1 MNLQRSTAVAGDGN
15 TVFTVSDLAS
25 LGHCRTLKDLD
36 RVVIETAKLKYRGLL
51 PAALRYAV
59 WAVRPGGRIDVL
71 DGGVEDASSPAFE
84 FSFNAVRQCAARF
97 CARDAEFIDFGA
109 GTIQMRRRS
118 PILEAGWGAGVVFS
132 GRDEEIPQL
141 LACLDGLQR
150 QPELA
155 VSRGGEIVVCGPA
168 RNLDFLRDRPLVR
181 YLVHE
186 LPDGPRVMICQ
197 KKNALIRSIMG
208 PRVVILHSRIVLD
221 EGCLAAV
228 PREFDMAS
236 PNTSVL
242 QAGKRVPYLSL
253 CQSEAAIPGRMP
265 RTVGRTMRS
274 VPDGNPLHLHQ
285 HAPLFVDGGAFFVT
299 RSLHHVCPLDD
310 DIAWQ
315 EAEDLDWC
323 MRAYAQGYLIDLA
336 PDATAISAT
345 SKLRSLPALGPLTW
359 PAVQGHRARQLMRAR
374 LHHVSET
381 LRGRR

>member
-1 MNLQRSTAVAGDGN
+1 MNSPRSTATSDG
-15 TVFTVSDLAS
+15 TSSFTVSDLAS
-25 LGHCRTLKDLD
+25 LSRCRTLTDLD
-36 RVVIETAKLKYRGLL
+36 HVVIETAKLKYRGLL
-51 PAALRYAV
+51 PTALRYAV
-59 WAVRPGGRIDVL
+59 WATRPGGRIDVL
-71 DGGVEDASSPAFE
+71 DGGIEDASSPAFE
-84 FSFNAVRQCAARF
+84 FSFNTVRQCAARF
-97 CARDAEFIDFGA
+97 CARDVEFVDFGV

-118 PILEAGWGAGVVFS
+118 PIVVAGWGAGVVFS

-141 LACLDGLQR
+141 LACLNGLHR

-155 VSRGGEIVVCGPA
+155 ASRGGEIVVCGPA
-168 RNLDFLRDRPLVR
+168 RDLDFLSGHSSVR

-197 KKNALIRSIMG
+197 KKNALIRAIEG

-221 EGCLAAV
+221 DGCLAAV

-242 QAGKRVPYLSL
+242 QAGRRVPYLSL

-265 RTVGRTMRS
+265 RSVGRTMRS
-274 VPDGNPLHLHQ
+274 VPDGNPLRLHQ

-299 RSLHHVCPLDD
+299 RPLHDACPLDD

-336 PDATAISAT
+336 PDATAVSAT
-345 SKLRSLPALGPLTW
+345 SKLRALPALGPLTR
-359 PAVQGHRARQLMRAR
+359 PAVEGNRARRLVKAR
-374 LHHVSET
+374 LHHVMET